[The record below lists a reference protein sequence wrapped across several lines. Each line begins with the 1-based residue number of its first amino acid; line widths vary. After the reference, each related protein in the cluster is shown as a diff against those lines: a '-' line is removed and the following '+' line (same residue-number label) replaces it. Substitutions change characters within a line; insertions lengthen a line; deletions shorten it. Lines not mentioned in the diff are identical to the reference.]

1 VKTARVTIDSCP
13 VGFVTECAAAFER
26 LEWMLETTFRDA
38 FYRFTVTPTVS
49 AERIPTLRYVDDT
62 AWQTEYLPE
71 SGICTFTAPW
81 PDIEETTV
89 LAMWLFYL
97 SELVRQR
104 RGEYLVHA
112 SAVVRDGKT
121 IVLFGPSESGKTIT
135 SLDLCLTHGFQLFA
149 NNRVRVGLRDGAP
162 RLLHGDPSFNLRGSS
177 LRMYS
182 EALAAKF
189 FDDGAASRPKR
200 RVDPSELGIDV
211 AAPDLPVSVFVLL
224 ALDERGPRA
233 PAARI
238 PPDIRSRGAF
248 RAVAAVY
255 DEISNRI
262 RGTGFVPIALGPRS
276 EEFFVPSLDT
286 REFVRSRMRFL
297 EALFASTTM
306 LKVRAPLDHTVA
318 ELLRAL

>member
-1 VKTARVTIDSCP
+1 VNTAQVTIDSCP
-13 VGFVTECAAAFER
+13 VGFETDSAPAFER

-38 FYRFTVTPTVS
+38 FYRYSVTPTVS

-62 AWQTEYLPE
+62 AWRTEYVPE
-71 SGICTFTAPW
+71 SGTCTFTAPW
-81 PDIEETTV
+81 LDIEETTV

-112 SAVVRDGKT
+112 SAVARDGKT
-121 IVLFGPSESGKTIT
+121 IVLFGPSESGKTVT

-162 RLLHGDPSFNLRGSS
+162 RLLHGDASFNLRGSS

-182 EALAAKF
+182 ETLAAKF
-189 FDDGAASRPKR
+189 FAEGEASKPKR
-200 RVDPSELGIDV
+200 RVDPAELGVDV
-211 AAPDLPVSVFVLL
+211 APHELPISLFVLL

-233 PAARI
+233 PAQRI
-238 PPDIRSRGAF
+238 PADVRSRGAF
-248 RAVAAVY
+248 RAVAALY

-286 REFVRSRMRFL
+286 PEFVRSRMRFL
-297 EALFASTTM
+297 EALFASATI
-306 LKVRAPLDHTVA
+306 LKLRAPLDHTVA
-318 ELLRAL
+318 EMLRAL